1 MIQLHLEK
9 KRKEEFY
16 MSLAIEIMHLHYG
29 KITARDM
36 HAQNLHH
43 ALDFNSLLI

>member
-1 MIQLHLEK
+1 MNFIYDSIARTWKK

-16 MSLAIEIMHLHYG
+16 INLAIEIMHLHYG

-36 HAQNLHH
+36 HR
-43 ALDFNSLLI
+43 IYTMP